1 MAIKTTK
8 ERMLPH
14 HIESEQSVL
23 GCILLDQDACLDLI
37 NTLHSDDFYVEAHR
51 IIFDAMYTV
60 FNSNAPVDF
69 VTITDQLEKTNNL
82 ESVGG
87 AEYISTLTNI
97 IPSTS
102 NFKHYAEIVKRNSV
116 LRKLIEASNSIISN
130 CFEGESTMQE
140 VLGFAEKSIFDIS
153 QKEDKSGLEPLKEV
167 TGDVL
172 DKFDKIQ
179 KDRDSL
185 RGLPTGVYG
194 LDRILNGLQKSDLII
209 VAARPGVGKT
219 SLSMNIVNYAA
230 IHKNASCAI
239 FSLEMP
245 RIQLAQRSLC
255 SVARVSMEKALNGK
269 LTVNEWK
276 ALWGA
281 NEKLNKAK
289 IFVDDSSLN
298 TPAQILSKCRRL
310 KAEHGLDLIM
320 IDYLQL
326 MNGGGKNDNRQQ
338 EISEISRSLKVM
350 ARELNVP
357 VIVLSQ
363 LNRAVEGRTGPAKVP
378 MLSDLRESGSIEQDA
393 DIVLFIHKP
402 DLPADAPEELKQ
414 NPICEIVIAK
424 HRNGALGNVKVKWIG
439 NITTFVN
446 LERDANEQSLD
457 DLAPPPI
464 PNDASAIDD
473 SMPEIVPLEDSD
485 ITDIF

>member
-1 MAIKTTK
+1 MAIKTK
-8 ERMLPH
+8 ERILPH
-14 HIESEQSVL
+14 SIEAEQSVL
-23 GCILLDQDACLDLI
+23 GCVLIDQDASMDVL
-37 NTLHSDDFYVEAHR
+37 NTLHSEDFYVEAHR

-60 FNSNAPVDF
+60 FNNNSPVDF
-69 VTITDQLEKTNNL
+69 VTLTDQLEKNNML

-87 AEYISTLTNI
+87 AEYIATLTNI
-97 IPSTS
+97 VPSSS
-102 NFKHYAEIVKRNSV
+102 NFKHYCDIVKRNSV
-116 LRKLIEASNSIISN
+116 LRKLIDASNNIINN
-130 CFEGESTMQE
+130 CFESETMQE
-140 VLGFAEKSIFDIS
+140 ALSYAEKNIFDIS
-153 QKEDKSGLEPLKEV
+153 QKEDKSGLAPLKES
-167 TGDVL
+167 TSEVL

-185 RGLPTGVYG
+185 RGLPTGIFG
-194 LDRILNGLQKSDLII
+194 LDKILNGLQKSDLII

-219 SLSMNIVNYAA
+219 SLSMNMVNYAA
-230 IHKNASCAI
+230 IHKKASCAI

-245 RIQLAQRSLC
+245 RVQLAQRSLC
-255 SVARVSMEKALNGK
+255 SVAYVSMEKALNGK

-276 ALWGA
+276 QLWAA
-281 NEKLNKAK
+281 NEKLNNAK

-326 MNGGGKNDNRQQ
+326 MQGGGKNRDNRQQ
-338 EISEISRSLKVM
+338 EISDISRSLKIM

-363 LNRAVEGRTGPAKVP
+363 LNRGVEGRTGSAKVP
-378 MLSDLRESGSIEQDA
+378 MLSDLRESGAIEQDA

-457 DLAPPPI
+457 ELAPPPI
-464 PNDASAIDD
+464 PNDAPTVDENL
-473 SMPEIVPLEDSD
+473 PEIVPLDDSD